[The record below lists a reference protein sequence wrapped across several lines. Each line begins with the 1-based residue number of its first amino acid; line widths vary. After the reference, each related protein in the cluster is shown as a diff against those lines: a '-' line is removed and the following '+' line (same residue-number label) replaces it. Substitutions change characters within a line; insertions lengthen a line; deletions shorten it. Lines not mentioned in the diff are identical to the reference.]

1 MKMTIDIKTPTSW
14 QQLSLEQLYIVAEL
28 LDANLDRHTLLL
40 VLFCKLAGLKT
51 TWDKGEMFFVAGKT
65 RFRLEPYQFRQ
76 FCDKM
81 AFIIDEKPIC
91 VVNPTKVNDYLIDVR
106 FGDYFQADAL
116 VERYSKTGDVKFI
129 KRALKRLGDN
139 RLFVS
144 KVKANAIMLWWCG
157 VRGFLKE
164 KYPLVFPDSAGDM
177 TQKSSYE
184 MLQDVLLMLNENR
197 PQDNKLIEES
207 DVHGVLSA
215 LNSKIDM
222 YNKQKELFK
231 K

>member
-1 MKMTIDIKTPTSW
+1 MSMTIDIKAPTSW
-14 QQLSLEQLYIVAEL
+14 QELTLGQLFMVARL
-28 LDANLDRHTLLL
+28 LDANLDRDTLLL
-40 VLFCKLAGLKT
+40 VLFCKLSGLKT
-51 TWDKGEMFFVAGKT
+51 LHDKGEVLFSDGKT
-65 RFRLEPYQFRQ
+65 RFRLEPYQLRH

-81 AFIIDEKPIC
+81 AFIIDEKPIH
-91 VVNPTKVNDYLIDVR
+91 VVNPTKVNDFLIDVK

-116 VERYSKTGDVKFI
+116 VERYSTTGHPIFI
-129 KRALKRLGDN
+129 KKALKRLGDN
-139 RLFVS
+139 RRFIS
-144 KVKANAIMLWWCG
+144 KTKANAVMLWWCG

-164 KYPLVFPDSAGDM
+164 KYPLVFPDSAADM
-177 TQKSSYE
+177 TPKSSYE

-197 PQDNKLIEES
+197 PQDNRLIEES

-222 YNKQKELFK
+222 YNRQKEIYK